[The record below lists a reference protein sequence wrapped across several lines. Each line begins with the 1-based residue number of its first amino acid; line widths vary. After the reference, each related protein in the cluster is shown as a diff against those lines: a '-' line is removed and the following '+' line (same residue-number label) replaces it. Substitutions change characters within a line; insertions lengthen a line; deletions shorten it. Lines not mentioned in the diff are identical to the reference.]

1 MTLNDWNKR
10 QDFRLAW
17 KTFYKSEAGQA
28 FKQVL
33 TNLGIPVPALPPAGV
48 DFIDW
53 NATLNARRE
62 GYYEALR
69 LLSALSENPSQPANL
84 PEPWEIKTEE
94 TNQP

>member
-10 QDFRLAW
+10 DDFKIAW
-17 KTFYKSEAGQA
+17 KTFCHSEAGKA

-33 TNLGIPVPALPPAGV
+33 INLGIPIPTMPPSGV

-62 GYYEALR
+62 GYFEAVR
-69 LLSALSENPSQPANL
+69 VINSLSEDFVQKDEL
-84 PEPWEIKTEE
+84 PEPWETKTE
-94 TNQP
+94 TTDQ